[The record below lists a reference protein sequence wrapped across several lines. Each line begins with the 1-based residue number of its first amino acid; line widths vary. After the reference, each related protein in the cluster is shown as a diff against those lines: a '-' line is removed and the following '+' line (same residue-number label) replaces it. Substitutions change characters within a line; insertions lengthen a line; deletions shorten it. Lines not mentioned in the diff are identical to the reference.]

1 MESTGTITFASRA
14 FDALRAAINEHTD
27 SEDTSITVDEDTR
40 YESKSLMSDE
50 DLAHHLVRVATASP
64 RTTVPPGATAVAYT
78 GVDVAGTG
86 ERTVIALAIP
96 HNSHATDDNP
106 EWTALLQILE
116 KHDATGAFAHRDGE
130 HRWLT
135 EFGDRAVHD
144 ATTQTMAAQILRA
157 ETAEPRLT
165 AARGDVPA
173 ACQGAS
179 VASSAVDTGQHIQQ
193 LAQRV
198 VALREAYYQGEPLVA
213 DADYDALEDELRGL
227 IEAHPDLTPDPNPLD
242 RVGAPATLHAPVR
255 HSRPM
260 LSLEKA
266 TTFEQVAAFF
276 HRFPGQP
283 VVVMPKLD
291 GLSLALVYQEGR
303 LARAVTRGDG
313 TTGDDVTVLVRA
325 LVDAVPERI
334 DVPGRVEVRGEAVM
348 LRSTFL
354 AYNNAHPTKPLI
366 NPRNA
371 AAGTLRAKDP
381 ATVAERRLQFFGFD
395 LDTPADSAAED
406 LQEGLAALGITA
418 ADMRHCADAEQAQVA
433 ITAIERTRN
442 DLDYDLD
449 GAVLR
454 LADRDAY
461 AAAGTR
467 SNSPRGALAFKFAAE
482 EKTTVLVEVVWDVG
496 KTGKIVPVALL
507 EPVFVGGTTV
517 TKATLANQEVI
528 RARDIKIGDTVL
540 VRRAGDVIPF
550 VAGVLDA
557 SQRTGEEREIVPPT
571 TCPSCQQ
578 PVTEQGNSRELFC
591 SNVSCPAQTVRRLI
605 HWASRAAADIDAIG
619 PVWIERLAEAGL
631 LESPADFYT
640 LTKERLLE
648 FDRIGEVS
656 AARMID
662 SIDASRQVGMRRALI
677 GLAIPMASEGTAARL
692 ARAGFRSLEEVAD
705 AGEERLVAVEDIG
718 PKVAASLVAHL
729 TRLRPELQRLRAAG
743 VSLDVR
749 EEDLPPVVAA
759 DAPLAGKTVVIT
771 GAISDPRSGEKVA
784 RPTFQRLCEKAG
796 ATAASSVSAN
806 TDLLITGAGV
816 GQSKLTRA
824 QNLGVEIVD
833 QVEIWKVLIT
843 AKVV

>member
-1 MESTGTITFASRA
+1 M
-14 FDALRAAINEHTD
+14 ALRD
-27 SEDTSITVDEDTR
+27 
-40 YESKSLMSDE
+40 
-50 DLAHHLVRVATASP
+50 
-64 RTTVPPGATAVAYT
+64 
-78 GVDVAGTG
+78 
-86 ERTVIALAIP
+86 
-96 HNSHATDDNP
+96 
-106 EWTALLQILE
+106 
-116 KHDATGAFAHRDGE
+116 
-130 HRWLT
+130 
-135 EFGDRAVHD
+135 
-144 ATTQTMAAQILRA
+144 
-157 ETAEPRLT
+157 
-165 AARGDVPA
+165 
-173 ACQGAS
+173 
-179 VASSAVDTGQHIQQ
+179 
-193 LAQRV
+193 
-198 VALREAYYQGEPLVA
+198 AYYQGSPLVA
-213 DADYDALEDELRGL
+213 DAEYDAIEDELRGL
-227 IEAHPDLTPDPNPLD
+227 IEAHPDLTPDPNPLEE
-242 RVGAPATLHAPVR
+242 VGAPAVLHAPIR

-266 TTFEQVAAFF
+266 TKPEQVAAFF
-276 HRFPGQP
+276 DRFPGQP

-291 GLSLALVYQEGR
+291 GLSLALVFEDGR
-303 LARAVTRGDG
+303 LVRAVTRGDG

-325 LVDAVPERI
+325 LVDGVPERI

-354 AYNNAHPTKPLI
+354 AYNTAHPDKPLI

-381 ATVAERRLQFFGFD
+381 ATVSERRLRFFGFD
-395 LDTPADSAAED
+395 LDTSAGGAAVD
-406 LQEGLAALGITA
+406 LEQGLQALGVA
-418 ADMRHCADAEQAQVA
+418 GAQMRLCAGAEQAQVA
-433 ITAIERTRN
+433 ITAIEQGRN
-442 DLDYDLD
+442 ELDYDLD

-482 EKTTVLVEVVWDVG
+482 EKTTLLADVVWDVG
-496 KTGKIVPVALL
+496 KTGKIVPVAWL

-528 RARDIKIGDTVL
+528 RARDIKVGDTVL

-557 SQRTGEEREIVPPT
+557 SKRTGEEREIVPPAA
-571 TCPSCQQ
+571 CPSCEQ
-578 PVTEQGNSRELFC
+578 PVTENGNSRELFC
-591 SNVSCPAQTVRRLI
+591 TNVSCPAQTVRRLI

-619 PVWIERLAEAGL
+619 QVWIERLAEAGV
-631 LESPADFYT
+631 LERPSDFYT

-662 SIDASRQVGMRRALI
+662 SIDASRHVGLRRALI
-677 GLAIPMASEGTAARL
+677 GLAIPMASDGTAARL
-692 ARAGFRSLEEVAD
+692 ARAGFGSLEEVAD

-718 PKVAASLVAHL
+718 PKVAASLVTHL
-729 TRLRPELQRLRAAG
+729 TRLRPELERLREAG
-743 VSLDVR
+743 VCLDVR
-749 EEDLPPVVAA
+749 EEDLPPVIAA
-759 DAPLAGKTVVIT
+759 GAPLEGKTVVIT

-816 GQSKLTRA
+816 GESKLTKA
-824 QNLGVEIVD
+824 EKLGVEVVD
-833 QVEIWKVLIT
+833 QGEIWNLLIA
-843 AKVV
+843 AKVI

>member
-1 MESTGTITFASRA
+1 ME
-14 FDALRAAINEHTD
+14 
-27 SEDTSITVDEDTR
+27 
-40 YESKSLMSDE
+40 
-50 DLAHHLVRVATASP
+50 
-64 RTTVPPGATAVAYT
+64 
-78 GVDVAGTG
+78 TG
-86 ERTVIALAIP
+86 E
-96 HNSHATDDNP
+96 
-106 EWTALLQILE
+106 
-116 KHDATGAFAHRDGE
+116 
-130 HRWLT
+130 
-135 EFGDRAVHD
+135 
-144 ATTQTMAAQILRA
+144 
-157 ETAEPRLT
+157 
-165 AARGDVPA
+165 
-173 ACQGAS
+173 
-179 VASSAVDTGQHIQQ
+179 HIQE
-193 LAQRV
+193 LADRI
-198 VALREAYYQGEPLVA
+198 VALRDAYYQGSPLVA
-213 DADYDALEDELRGL
+213 DAEYDAIEDELRGL
-227 IEAHPDLTPDPNPLD
+227 IEAHPDLTPDPNPLEQ
-242 RVGAPATLHAPVR
+242 VGAPAVLHAPIR

-266 TTFEQVAAFF
+266 TKPEQVAAFF
-276 HRFPGQP
+276 DRFPGQS

-291 GLSLALVYQEGR
+291 GLSLALVFEDGR
-303 LARAVTRGDG
+303 LVRAVTRGDG
-313 TTGDDVTVLVRA
+313 TTGDDVTMLVRA
-325 LVDAVPERI
+325 LVDGVPERI

-348 LRSTFL
+348 LRSTFI
-354 AYNNAHPTKPLI
+354 AYNAAHPDKPLI

-381 ATVAERRLQFFGFD
+381 ATVSERRLQFFGFD
-395 LDTPADSAAED
+395 LDT
-406 LQEGLAALGITA
+406 A
-418 ADMRHCADAEQAQVA
+418 ADGAAVDLGEALRTLGVAGAQMRLCADAEQAQAA
-433 ITAIERTRN
+433 ITAIEQGRN
-442 DLDYDLD
+442 ELDYDLD

-482 EKTTVLVEVVWDVG
+482 EKTTLLAEVIWDVG
-496 KTGKIVPVALL
+496 KTGKIVPVAWL

-528 RARDIKIGDTVL
+528 LARDIKIGDTVL

-557 SQRTGEEREIVPPT
+557 SKRTGEEREIVPPT
-571 TCPSCQQ
+571 VCPSCEQ

-591 SNVSCPAQTVRRLI
+591 TNVSCPAQTVRRLI

-619 PVWIERLAEAGL
+619 QVWIERLAEAGI
-631 LESPADFYT
+631 LESPSDFYT

-662 SIDASRQVGMRRALI
+662 SIDASRQVGLRRALI
-677 GLAIPMASEGTAARL
+677 GLAIPMASDGTAARL
-692 ARAGFRSLEEVAD
+692 ARAGFGSLEDVAD
-705 AGEERLVAVEDIG
+705 AGEQRLVAVEDIG
-718 PKVAASLVAHL
+718 PKVAASLVTHL
-729 TRLRPELQRLRAAG
+729 TRLRPELARLREAG

-749 EEDLPPVVAA
+749 EEDLPPVIAA
-759 DAPLAGKTVVIT
+759 GAPLAGKSVVIT

-816 GQSKLTRA
+816 GESKLTKA
-824 QNLGVEIVD
+824 EKLGVEVID
-833 QVEIWKVLIT
+833 QGEIWNLLIA